1 MKIFKYCV
9 EKSGLK
15 MYLFWNQ
22 GFSTLAVLTFGAG
35 EFSAGA
41 VQGLGGHPFECLAVS
56 LVSTCEWVCCVPTP
70 SSVQALTI
78 GTYESEFESRV
89 FVDVITVKWGHSRL
103 GWTLNPVTGFY
114 ERRERKIWIKRHRHK
129 EERWPHKDGA
139 RDWSDAA
146 TSQGIPRNAGNH
158 QKLAGAPQGA
168 QWWRICLSLQ
178 EMQEGLI
185 PGLGRFPGEGNGN
198 LLQYSCLEIP
208 WAEEPGELLSMG
220 WQKVGYNLV
229 TKPPYPI

>member
-35 EFSAGA
+35 RFSAGA
-41 VQGLGGHPFECLAVS
+41 VQGWRWGRPSECLAVS
-56 LVSTCEWVCCVPTP
+56 LVSTCEWVCCVPIP

-78 GTYESEFESRV
+78 GTCESELESRV
-89 FVDVITVKWGHSRL
+89 FVDVIMVKWGHTRL

-114 ERRERKIWIKRHRHK
+114 ESKEREIWIKRHRRT
-129 EERWPHKDGA
+129 EERWPNKDGA

-146 TSQGIPRNAGNH
+146 TRQGIPRT
-158 QKLAGAPQGA
+158 LPGAPQVA
-168 QWWRICLSLQ
+168 QW
-178 EMQEGLI
+178 
-185 PGLGRFPGEGNGN
+185 
-198 LLQYSCLEIP
+198 
-208 WAEEPGELLSMG
+208 
-220 WQKVGYNLV
+220 
-229 TKPPYPI
+229 